1 MSTTGIDETME
12 VTDALPTAEDFL
24 ELERKFKSLCMSV
37 FGSGQGKEL
46 LGQLER
52 IYVDGKLFQD
62 SDRDTVYCVAQRDL
76 IMELKYNSKGEL

>member
-1 MSTTGIDETME
+1 MSHKRILLVLFRKTYKVQIRIAGMLQQ
-12 VTDALPTAEDFL
+12 ALRVIQL
-24 ELERKFKSLCMSV
+24 GCR
-37 FGSGQGKEL
+37 QGKEL